1 MSLQRHNGQLRTKK
15 IMAVCMSWDNY
26 EKLLK
31 TVKFLVSNPQ
41 TDCEYDTM

>member
-1 MSLQRHNGQLRTKK
+1 
-15 IMAVCMSWDNY
+15 MAICMLWDNY

-31 TVKFLVSNPQ
+31 TVKFFSYYYLVSNPQ